1 MLGENVA
8 VQSCAQCGGSV
19 ERRFRYCPWCASP
32 LRSKLVEFFPAHPRD
47 AGKAL
52 RVSRYLD
59 EDPHV
64 RFSVWDETGRVEGA
78 VSVDELE
85 ARGEL
90 VRARE
95 DPVVERPPRLLGA
108 HTSPW
113 ARPVVPERGEP
124 VKHRPRC
131 LHRAGP
137 DVRPGVAPAPPSA
150 RDRRVARLRG
160 GCLCAP

>member
-85 ARGEL
+85 AGRL
-90 VRARE
+90 ARFL
-95 DPVVERPPRLLGA
+95 RPSRL
-108 HTSPW
+108 
-113 ARPVVPERGEP
+113 
-124 VKHRPRC
+124 RPRR
-131 LHRAGP
+131 HGIAGLF
-137 DVRPGVAPAPPSA
+137 DYAAGVSA
-150 RDRRVARLRG
+150 RRSSTGSRKTTSS
-160 GCLCAP
+160 